1 MKKINID
8 LVFNLLFPLLVNF
21 VISMLLGDFSSYYSN
36 LNSLI
41 YIPSILFPIVWSI
54 LYLIIGYV
62 SYKLDE
68 LMDVKGI
75 KIFYIQLLLNVLWTP
90 LFFGLH
96 LPIVSAIDIL
106 ILLGLCIYMLI
117 YLFKNNNNLACLW
130 ILYVIW
136 LAFATLL
143 NISIAILN

>member
-36 LNSLI
+36 LNSLVRV
-41 YIPSILFPIVWSI
+41 PSILFPIIWSI
-54 LYLIIGYV
+54 LYLMIGYV

-68 LMDVKGI
+68 LAVVKGS
-75 KIFYIQLLLNVLWTP
+75 KVFYIQLLFNVLWTP

-96 LPIVSAIDIL
+96 LSLVSAIDIV

-117 YLFKNNNNLACLW
+117 YLFKTNKNLAYLW
-130 ILYVIW
+130 IPYVIW
-136 LAFATLL
+136 LSFATFL

>member
-8 LVFNLLFPLLVNF
+8 LVFNLLFQLLVNF

-41 YIPSILFPIVWSI
+41 YVPSILFPIVWSM
-54 LYLIIGYV
+54 LYLISGYV

-68 LMDVKGI
+68 AMDVKGS
-75 KIFYIQLLLNVLWTP
+75 KIFYIQLLFNVLWTP

-136 LAFATLL
+136 LTCATFL

>member
-41 YIPSILFPIVWSI
+41 YVPSILFPIVWSI

-68 LMDVKGI
+68 VMDVNGS
-75 KIFYIQLLLNVLWTP
+75 KIFYIQLLFNVLWAP

-136 LAFATLL
+136 LAFATFL

>member
-36 LNSLI
+36 FNSLI
-41 YIPSILFPIVWSI
+41 YVPSILFPIVWSI

-68 LMDVKGI
+68 VMDVKGS
-75 KIFYIQLLLNVLWTP
+75 KIFYIQLLFNVLWTP

-136 LAFATLL
+136 LTFATFL

>member
-41 YIPSILFPIVWSI
+41 YVPSILFPIVWSI

-68 LMDVKGI
+68 AMDVKGS
-75 KIFYIQLLLNVLWTP
+75 KIFYIQLLFNVLWTP

-96 LPIVSAIDIL
+96 LSLVSAIDIV

-117 YLFKNNNNLACLW
+117 YLFKTNKNLAYLW
-130 ILYVIW
+130 IPYVIW
-136 LAFATLL
+136 LSFATFL

>member
-41 YIPSILFPIVWSI
+41 YIPPILFPIVWSI

-68 LMDVKGI
+68 LMDAKGI
-75 KIFYIQLLLNVLWTP
+75 KIFYIQLLFNVLWTP

-136 LAFATLL
+136 LAFATFL

>member
-1 MKKINID
+1 MKRINID

-21 VISMLLGDFSSYYSN
+21 VISMLLGNFSFYYSN

-41 YIPSILFPIVWSI
+41 RVPSVLFPIIWSI
-54 LYLIIGYV
+54 LYLLIGYV

-68 LMDVKGI
+68 LADVKGSN
-75 KIFYIQLLLNVLWTP
+75 IFCLQFLFNVLWTP

-96 LPIVSAIDIL
+96 LPIISAIDIVV
-106 ILLGLCIYMLI
+106 LLGLSIYMLI
-117 YLFKNNNNLACLW
+117 YLFKKNKNLAYLW
-130 ILYVIW
+130 IPYVSW
-136 LAFATLL
+136 LAFATFL

>member
-41 YIPSILFPIVWSI
+41 RVPSILFPIVWSI
-54 LYLIIGYV
+54 LYLMIGYV

-68 LMDVKGI
+68 LS
-75 KIFYIQLLLNVLWTP
+75 YCNCQ
-90 LFFGLH
+90 
-96 LPIVSAIDIL
+96 
-106 ILLGLCIYMLI
+106 
-117 YLFKNNNNLACLW
+117 
-130 ILYVIW
+130 
-136 LAFATLL
+136 
-143 NISIAILN
+143 

>member
-1 MKKINID
+1 MKRINID

-21 VISMLLGDFSSYYSN
+21 VISMLLGNFSSYYSS

-41 YIPSILFPIVWSI
+41 RVPSVLFPIIWSI
-54 LYLIIGYV
+54 LYLLIGYV

-68 LMDVKGI
+68 LADVKGSN
-75 KIFYIQLLLNVLWTP
+75 IFYLQFLFNVLWTP

-96 LPIVSAIDIL
+96 LPIISAIDIVV
-106 ILLGLCIYMLI
+106 LLGLSIYMLI
-117 YLFKNNNNLACLW
+117 YLFKKNKNLAYLW
-130 ILYVIW
+130 IPYVSW
-136 LAFATLL
+136 LAFATFL

>member
-41 YIPSILFPIVWSI
+41 YVPPILFPIVWSI

-68 LMDVKGI
+68 VMDVKGS
-75 KIFYIQLLLNVLWTP
+75 KIFYIQLLFNVLWTP

-136 LAFATLL
+136 LAFATFL

>member
-36 LNSLI
+36 LNSLVRV
-41 YIPSILFPIVWSI
+41 PSILFPIIWSI
-54 LYLIIGYV
+54 LYLMIGYV

-68 LMDVKGI
+68 LADVKGS
-75 KIFYIQLLLNVLWTP
+75 KIFYIQLLFNVLWTP

-96 LPIVSAIDIL
+96 LSYFKL
-106 ILLGLCIYMLI
+106 I
-117 YLFKNNNNLACLW
+117 
-130 ILYVIW
+130 
-136 LAFATLL
+136 
-143 NISIAILN
+143 S

>member
-8 LVFNLLFPLLVNF
+8 LIFNLLFPLLVNF
-21 VISMLLGDFSSYYSN
+21 VISMLLGDFSSYYNN

-41 YIPSILFPIVWSI
+41 RVPSILFPIVWSI

-68 LMDVKGI
+68 LADIKGS
-75 KIFYIQLLLNVLWTP
+75 KIFYIQLLFNVLWTP
-90 LFFGLH
+90 LFFGFH
-96 LPIVSAIDIL
+96 LPIVSAIDIVV
-106 ILLGLCIYMLI
+106 LLGLSICMLI
-117 YLFKNNNNLACLW
+117 YLFKSNNNLAYLW
-130 ILYVIW
+130 IPYVIW
-136 LAFATLL
+136 LSFVAFL

>member
-8 LVFNLLFPLLVNF
+8 LIFNLLFSLMVNF
-21 VISMLLGDFSSYYSN
+21 VISMLLGNFSTYY
-36 LNSLI
+36 NSLNTQV
-41 YIPSILFPIVWSI
+41 YVPTLVFPIVWLI
-54 LYLIIGYV
+54 LYLMIGYV

-68 LMDVKGI
+68 LADVKGS
-75 KIFYIQLLLNVLWTP
+75 KIFYIQLLFNVLWTP

-96 LPIVSAIDIL
+96 LSLVSAIDIV

-117 YLFKNNNNLACLW
+117 YLFKTNKNLAYLW
-130 ILYVIW
+130 IPYVIW
-136 LAFATLL
+136 LSFATFL

>member
-1 MKKINID
+1 MKRINID

-21 VISMLLGDFSSYYSN
+21 VISMLLGNFSSYYSS

-41 YIPSILFPIVWSI
+41 RVPSVLFPIIWSI
-54 LYLIIGYV
+54 LYLLIGYV

-68 LMDVKGI
+68 LADVKGSN
-75 KIFYIQLLLNVLWTP
+75 IFYLQFLFNVLWTP

-96 LPIVSAIDIL
+96 LPIISAIDIVV
-106 ILLGLCIYMLI
+106 LLGLSIYMLI
-117 YLFKNNNNLACLW
+117 YLFKKNKNLAYLW
-130 ILYVIW
+130 IPYVIW
-136 LAFATLL
+136 LSFATFL